1 MNYVLCNKETS
12 ILDGENKY
20 LTYANILKSLM
31 DSTPTNGAT
40 IAQMKNDF
48 TIIDKLEEDSKNIDL
63 TKQELDRLVEIVETT
78 QFAIRHRDLIN
89 LYEDL
94 IKLNKQIK

>member
-12 ILDGENKY
+12 ILEGENKY
-20 LTYANILKSLM
+20 ITYANILKNLM

-40 IAQMKNDF
+40 IAQMKEDF
-48 TIIDKLEEDSKNIDL
+48 AIIDKLEEDTNEIDL
-63 TKQELDRLVEIVETT
+63 TKKQLERLIDIVETT
-78 QFAIRHRDLIN
+78 QFAVKHRDLVN

-94 IKLNKQIK
+94 IKLNK